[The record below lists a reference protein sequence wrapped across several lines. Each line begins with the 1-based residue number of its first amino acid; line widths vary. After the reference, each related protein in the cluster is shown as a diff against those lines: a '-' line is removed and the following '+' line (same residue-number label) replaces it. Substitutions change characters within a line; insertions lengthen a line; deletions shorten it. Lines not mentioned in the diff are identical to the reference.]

1 MGLSDSILRQALSD
15 NTGEELVMQEIKRV
29 QQVEKAKQDLLG
41 DPSKLDN
48 LAAAL
53 AENYTPSMLKP
64 KNLSK
69 FSSKAEGVDSNIP
82 EDHPFAGMGREMKG
96 RLEAV
101 LADPQYKG
109 VSADELVQRVGQSY
123 LMEPA
128 GEGKRP
134 RIEQAYRYKREK
146 DAGLKMSLNPFS
158 EDSSLRK
165 LPGYEQWHEATRGA
179 EDEKLASES
188 WFASSGDLAE
198 ATVWGAGVGA
208 AIGAVTGG
216 PVGAA
221 VEGGIGAVASPIL
234 EVFAHPVRRALQG
247 TEWYRSK
254 ISSDSGYENA
264 KALGFEIA
272 TDIGIAMGGVKAGS
286 KLLRKS
292 TKAVD
297 AGRKMLDGDIRKL
310 LTSGRAQDAT
320 AASNSWKNV
329 HGAEIEMK
337 AALDRFR
344 SGTMEAGQWQ
354 FYSGRKKITGPD
366 DVIDLVERD
375 GIYEMASD
383 VGRMIKGEQR
393 ALPEAQKLLTAP
405 EEVVTTKALTPK
417 KMFNKLTDRGADKA
431 LKEGVTAGDLDGA
444 ITKVFQEE
452 SVVLDVVK
460 KEANDFLDLLTTKK
474 PSHVISAFK
483 GFDRIT
489 LSFDTYA
496 GGPYKDIDELK
507 KFIRDNLPGS
517 SFEVQ
522 RLQAN
527 IVSDTRGVNKVKID
541 FVGPDSDTQMS
552 KAFRLLTGSD
562 ESFNMKSTA
571 EKAMPLKDRLDQV
584 VDFRGKQEW
593 AETFGIDPRAKE
605 QLQNAGYNL
614 NEIHKLEKRKLLRL
628 VDSTKKEK
636 AVVPQAAK
644 QVSKFLDD
652 VAVPAELTP
661 EAQGI
666 FYHTTPS
673 RNIESIA
680 EKGIVPKKDYSY
692 FSVSEDDATKWGIT
706 KGNEILRVKASA
718 LLDTGYSNVKKSDKI
733 ISPDMLEIKQNG
745 QWVPL
750 KNSKVQVT
758 AEEAVSQ
765 ADKELASMV
774 SDAESTGY
782 LEAMLESG
790 KLKAAEIIKHEGPVT
805 SSSAI
810 DIPAAE
816 RMIPQEA
823 LIEDFIYDK
832 LEDQFAKKYGDQFW
846 HWTSPE
852 VYDKVVPDEKAQ
864 AAIQKGYEFLQKKY
878 GYDLKTMVPSKQK
891 AILKYGSK
899 EGHEKIEFENSVKEI
914 RSLFDGEKLLGPLG
928 VGMLA
933 ALTVPITSLFSVDSA
948 EAAGFSSAAKVPGV
962 LAGIMK
968 KVSGAGEEAKVAFM
982 KGLREGR
989 YIPGELK
996 AGQKTVDEK
1005 YFGRQMHIMED
1016 AKKAGVKTKDMF
1028 KYKKPL
1034 PFGIHNLMSPAGIA
1048 NVAYKT
1054 GFSVAIQ
1061 RAHLQTLWAV
1071 HTRDMTRV
1079 VENILRDVPGYKSA
1093 ADEIA
1098 NMTKPFVD
1106 KYASVQ
1112 AARAM
1117 EHRLK
1122 SMETAIERLQKK
1134 ALSKKLTP
1142 KALRENDEALNKA
1155 EMGREL
1161 LRKEFDR
1168 MKPTVDQFDVEFG
1181 KLEQDIAKKFSSAR
1195 IFYAA
1200 EDTSD
1205 FSLRPWLRGMV
1216 SYEEEIAAGHIKSL
1230 MDVYAKR
1237 MLAGGHKVITD
1248 RPFMHHTIHPKYQAD
1263 KAQELL
1269 SKVGINVDG
1278 HGAFT
1283 KFFKREKYSKSF
1295 VPDIQYTM
1303 NKYIPDAEKRILVS
1317 DFWRKRGSKEF
1328 RQGGWYSHMRSYE
1341 VQNNKMLSSFWNRL
1355 YTADEPEMRTVGNR
1369 LANWYTAFET
1379 AALIGFSPAT
1389 AFKHVFKN
1397 QGTWGQLGFANAIS
1411 HVPEAIGTASRN
1423 WLNSAQVQDGLTMR
1437 AFRKLGID
1445 TSSKGRAL
1453 DKFADAMIH
1462 QHKMMHYM
1470 SDMQVPGLDPGLA
1483 SKVDN
1488 MLFKFNQKGSFMV
1501 AAIESFDRA
1510 HSFHAALD
1518 MAVNKGMSGK
1528 QAVYGIFDTI
1538 LKNNFLGGGLNPE
1551 WMRKPV
1557 VRAVFLFQNTPF
1569 KIMERR
1575 LVNGIQTY
1583 QNVKTAIGVI
1593 KKQDLRKTLGELR
1606 DLKRYIKSGEDEIKK
1621 NLIGDALFHDKDVF
1635 GTPVTKQFMREFI
1648 YVGATIYGLGSLF
1661 DADFHPH
1668 SFHVPFISTF
1678 GGDKPEL
1685 GVSPMAGAIYKGL
1698 TRKRESVD
1706 ETGQEVGWVSQF
1718 FQDWLG
1724 RKQFV
1729 PQTFYKLN
1737 RISENDIP
1745 EAYKDSSLRYL
1756 FAVPSLDK

>member
-29 QQVEKAKQDLLG
+29 QQIEKAKQDLLG

-48 LAAAL
+48 LAASL
-53 AENYTPSMLKP
+53 GENYTPSLMKP

-69 FSSKAEGVDSNIP
+69 YSSKAEGVDSNIP

-96 RLEAV
+96 RLASV

-109 VSADELVQRVGQSY
+109 VSADELVQRIGQSY
-123 LMEPA
+123 LLEPS
-128 GEGKRP
+128 GENKRP

-188 WFASSGDLAE
+188 FFASGEDLAE
-198 ATVWGAGVGA
+198 ATAWGAGVGA

-297 AGRKMLDGDIRKL
+297 AGRKLLDGDIRKL
-310 LTSGRAQDAT
+310 LTSGKAQDAT

-366 DVIDLVERD
+366 DAIDLVERG

-393 ALPEAQKLLTAP
+393 ALPGAQKLLTAP
-405 EEVVTTKALTPK
+405 DEEVSVVATKVLTPK

-431 LKEGVTAGDLDGA
+431 LKEGVAAGDLDGA
-444 ITKVFQEE
+444 ITKAFQEE

-460 KEANDFLDLLTTKK
+460 KEANDYISLLTKK
-474 PSHVISAFK
+474 EA
-483 GFDRIT
+483 
-489 LSFDTYA
+489 A
-496 GGPYKDIDELK
+496 GKPVALTEKARAK
-507 KFIRDNLPGS
+507 
-517 SFEVQ
+517 
-522 RLQAN
+522 LQA
-527 IVSDTRGVNKVKID
+527 
-541 FVGPDSDTQMS
+541 
-552 KAFRLLTGSD
+552 
-562 ESFNMKSTA
+562 
-571 EKAMPLKDRLDQV
+571 
-584 VDFRGKQEW
+584 
-593 AETFGIDPRAKE
+593 
-605 QLQNAGYNL
+605 AGYDVD
-614 NEIHKLEKRKLLRL
+614 EIGTMERRKLLRL
-628 VDSTKKEK
+628 ADSVREEK
-636 AVVPQAAK
+636 AVVSQATK

-666 FYHTTPS
+666 G
-673 RNIESIA
+673 R
-680 EKGIVPKKDYSY
+680 V
-692 FSVSEDDATKWGIT
+692 VS
-706 KGNEILRVKASA
+706 
-718 LLDTGYSNVKKSDKI
+718 
-733 ISPDMLEIKQNG
+733 
-745 QWVPL
+745 
-750 KNSKVQVT
+750 
-758 AEEAVSQ
+758 AEEAVDI
-765 ADKELASMV
+765 ADREIAGMLSE
-774 SDAESTGY
+774 AESVGY
-782 LEAMLESG
+782 LESMLETG
-790 KLKAAEIIKHEGPVT
+790 KLEASKIIQHEGPVT

-810 DIPAAE
+810 DIPAVE

-846 HWTSPE
+846 RWTSPE

-933 ALTVPITSLFSVDSA
+933 ALTVPIASLISVPTA
-948 EAAGFSSAAKVPGV
+948 EAGGFSSTAKIPSV

-1079 VENILRDVPGYKSA
+1079 VENILRDVPGYKSS

-1168 MKPTVDQFDVEFG
+1168 MKPAVDQFELEFG

-1216 SYEEEIAAGHIKSL
+1216 SYEEEIAAGHVKSL

-1248 RPFMHHTIHPKYQAD
+1248 RPFMHHSIHPKYQAE

-1295 VPDIQYTM
+1295 IPDIQYTM

-1445 TSSKGRAL
+1445 TSVKGRAL

-1756 FAVPSLDK
+1756 FAVPSLEK